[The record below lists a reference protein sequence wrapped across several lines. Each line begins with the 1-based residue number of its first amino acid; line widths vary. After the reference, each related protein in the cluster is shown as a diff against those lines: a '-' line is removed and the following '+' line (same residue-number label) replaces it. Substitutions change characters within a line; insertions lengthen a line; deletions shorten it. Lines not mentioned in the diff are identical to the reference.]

1 MATVVQQTQLHT
13 RTRTSRVPSS
23 ANSRPLR
30 AAAAV
35 AVAAAAFARPVRSLA
50 RPKPETLEIPPSA
63 APAESN
69 ASSGLNVAG
78 PASLSLFLTNIKLLD
93 LDQLPDWPEISA
105 ETFAA
110 SGTTLQDQKRRVQ
123 CVEWALYQLFVIWD
137 PDEAANV
144 RIFFSS
150 SSLTAKTNDLFD
162 DVTW

>member
-23 ANSRPLR
+23 SARPLR

-35 AVAAAAFARPVRSLA
+35 AVAAAAFARPVRSLK
-50 RPKPETLEIPPSA
+50 RPEATEIPSSGASVAGSHA
-63 APAESN
+63 AAESN
-69 ASSGLNVAG
+69 AGGGIAAAG

-144 RIFFSS
+144 RTVFLSP
-150 SSLTAKTNDLFD
+150 
-162 DVTW
+162 